1 MPQVETFRSTTSEG
15 DWRDSVGT
23 SIMGQSGPS
32 HGVCLRERR
41 VVEKGDKDDCG
52 AALGMIE
59 SLGASSST
67 NVAS

>member
-23 SIMGQSGPS
+23 SIMGQSGPL

-41 VVEKGDKDDCG
+41 VVEKGDEVGLWCCAWDD
-52 AALGMIE
+52 
-59 SLGASSST
+59 
-67 NVAS
+67 